1 MQVLDRFCFCG
12 LLRCFEAIPLLG
24 RTNDLTKLSRTVL
37 YVYGMLT
44 KKCEKGEGENQK
56 EVRPNSISYDQV
68 IYKLTI

>member
-44 KKCEKGEGENQK
+44 KNVKRERERTK
-56 EVRPNSISYDQV
+56 ERSDLILLV
-68 IYKLTI
+68 INK